1 MQELTEEERKAL
13 NDLARESLILKIL
26 AEVNFDMNV
35 CKLEHWDYTELPK
48 RIKKEMDLILEKT
61 SR

>member
-1 MQELTEEERKAL
+1 MQELTEEERRAL

-26 AEVNFDMNV
+26 AEVTFDMNV
-35 CKLEHWDYTELPK
+35 CKLERWDYTELPK

>member
-1 MQELTEEERKAL
+1 MQELTEEERRAL

-26 AEVNFDMNV
+26 AEVTFDMNV

>member
-35 CKLEHWDYTELPK
+35 CKLEHWDCTELPK